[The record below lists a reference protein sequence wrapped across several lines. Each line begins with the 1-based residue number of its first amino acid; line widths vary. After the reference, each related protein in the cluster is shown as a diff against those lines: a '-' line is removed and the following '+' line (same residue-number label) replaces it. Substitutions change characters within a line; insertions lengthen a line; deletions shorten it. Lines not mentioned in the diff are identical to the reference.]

1 MYLCKFVIMTSL
13 ARVLRNYQITLPK
26 PLREKF
32 RVKEG
37 DLVKIEETRGGLFV
51 TPVETIDR
59 DQTWFWTPEWQEGE
73 KKVDDERKKGK
84 VKNFKNIDDF
94 VKDLKK

>member
-1 MYLCKFVIMTSL
+1 MTSL

-26 PLREKF
+26 PFRDKL

-37 DLVKIEETRGGLFV
+37 DLVKIEETKGGLFM

-59 DQTWFWTPEWQEGE
+59 DQTWFWTPQWQKGE
-73 KKVDDERKKGK
+73 KKVDQELKKGK
-84 VKNFKNIDDF
+84 VKTFKNAEELI
-94 VKDLKK
+94 KELKK